1 MRYFKATFAWV
12 IVLVALAGYTYLDFS
27 HTRIEETRKEEA
39 SRLFP
44 FAPQEALAIELAR
57 EDGVISLERWEDGWR
72 LVAPI
77 TAKADSE
84 AVEKF
89 LEYVTDSRNDAD
101 YVMDPDPTPERLKEF
116 GLAEPKVSLTLKVG
130 KDLKPYTL
138 MFGDR
143 APSMGVA
150 FARLKGGKPVYR
162 VLANA
167 RAEADKDAFYFRDK
181 KVLRLNPVMVDQL
194 AITRADLAI
203 RARMSGEGR
212 WTLEKPVR
220 DRADHEKVF
229 EFLGLF
235 ANAQVKAFADE
246 TKGRLRDFALDKPS
260 AELRFWQSGDAEPA
274 VTLTVGA
281 RSPELRGYYCAMTD
295 RDGVF
300 VLDEEVIHAIPRDA
314 KELRGKELFFFDQ
327 DALARIEARADGA
340 SVALVRGADKEWRR
354 GGDKGAVVDFIAI
367 KEFLDALASTRI
379 RDFVTDNPGGLQ
391 QYGLDAPVM
400 QVMLYPQGSAVPLFV
415 SVGARTPA
423 GYRYART
430 GEKPTILALDETI
443 QGILQTIL

>member
-1 MRYFKATFAWV
+1 VRYFKATFVWV
-12 IVLVALAGYTYLDFS
+12 IALVALAGYTYLDFS
-27 HTRIEETRKEEA
+27 HTRIEEARKEEA
-39 SRLFP
+39 SRLLP
-44 FAPQEALAIELAR
+44 FTPQEALAIELVRA
-57 EDGVISLERWEDGWR
+57 EGVIALERWEDGWR

-77 TAKADSE
+77 KAKADSE

-116 GLAEPKVSLTLKVG
+116 GLAEPKVTLTLKVG
-130 KDLKPYTL
+130 KELKPYTL

-194 AITRADLAI
+194 AITRADLSL
-203 RARMSGEGR
+203 RARMTGEGR
-212 WTLEKPVR
+212 WTLERPVK
-220 DRADHEKVF
+220 DRADNEKVF

-246 TKGRLRDFALDKPS
+246 TKDRLREFALDKPS
-260 AELRFWQSGDAEPA
+260 AELRFWLSGDAEPA

-281 RSPELRGYYCAMTD
+281 RSPERRGYYCAMSD

-314 KELRGKELFFFDQ
+314 RELRGKELFFFEQ
-327 DALARIEARADGA
+327 DALARIEMRAGGT

-354 GGDKGAVVDFIAI
+354 GGGKGDVVEYLAI
-367 KEFLDALASTRI
+367 KEFLDALASVRI
-379 RDFVTDNPGGLQ
+379 RDFITDDPASLKE
-391 QYGLDAPVM
+391 YGLDTPAL
-400 QVMLYPQGSAVPLFV
+400 QVMLYPEGSAVPLFV

-423 GYRYART
+423 GHRYART
-430 GEKPTILALDETI
+430 GERPTILALDETI
-443 QGILQTIL
+443 QGILQTLL